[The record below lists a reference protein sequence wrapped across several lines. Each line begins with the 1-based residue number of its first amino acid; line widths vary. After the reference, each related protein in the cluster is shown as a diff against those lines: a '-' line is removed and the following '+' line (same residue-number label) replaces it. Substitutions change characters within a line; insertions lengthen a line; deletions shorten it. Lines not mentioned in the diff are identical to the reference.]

1 MIAQQL
7 YDDTMNSR
15 HQPPQERQMPTTLL
29 TLRDSLTQLTLAP
42 ELGASLV
49 NWVRLSDGR
58 ALLRHSDEQALATAN
73 PRRLACYPLLPW
85 SNRIGGG
92 GFATPAGWQS
102 LSANTDHEPLPIH
115 GSAWQQPWQVV
126 DVTSDSAS
134 LQLDSQVPFP
144 YRATLQVGLANGCLR
159 LSLHATHLGQQPTWY
174 GLGLHPYLP
183 RTTHTRVQA
192 KADGVWLCGEDKLS
206 SHWVELPEA
215 WNFAEPRLLPQQ
227 LVDNAFSHW
236 PGDARIIQTDAGYQL
251 VCHAHGADVF
261 LLFCPQGQ
269 NFFCFEPVTH
279 PVNAHHLP
287 QRPGLQLLAPGQT
300 CRLHFS
306 LQYQALAG

>member
-1 MIAQQL
+1 
-7 YDDTMNSR
+7 
-15 HQPPQERQMPTTLL
+15 MPTTLL

-58 ALLRHSDEQALATAN
+58 ALLRHSDEQALDAAN

-183 RTTHTRVQA
+183 RTRHTRVQA

-287 QRPGLQLLAPGQT
+287 QRPGLQLLAPGET

>member
-1 MIAQQL
+1 
-7 YDDTMNSR
+7 
-15 HQPPQERQMPTTLL
+15 MPTTLL

-49 NWVRLSDGR
+49 NWIRRSDGR
-58 ALLRHSDEQALATAN
+58 PLLRHSDEQALAAAN

-92 GFATPAGWQS
+92 GFATPAGWQP
-102 LSANTDHEPLPIH
+102 LSANTEHETLPIH

-134 LQLDSQVPFP
+134 LCLDSQSPFP
-144 YRATLQVGLANGCLR
+144 YRAALHVRLHDGCLHLTLQ
-159 LSLHATHLGQQPTWY
+159 ATHLGAHATWY

-183 RTTHTRVQA
+183 RNAHTRLQA
-192 KADGVWLCGEDKLS
+192 KAAGVWLCTEDKLS
-206 SHWVELPEA
+206 SQWVELPPA
-215 WNFAEPRLLPQQ
+215 WNFEEPAQLPQQ
-227 LVDNAFSHW
+227 VVDNAFTQW
-236 PGDARIIQTDAGYQL
+236 PGIARIIQADADYQL
-251 VCHAHGADVF
+251 VCEAEGSDVF
-261 LLFCPQGQ
+261 LLFCPQAQ

-287 QRPGLQLLAPGQT
+287 ARPGLQLLAHGQS
-300 CRLHFS
+300 CQLHLRLH
-306 LQYQALAG
+306 YQALRG

>member
-58 ALLRHSDEQALATAN
+58 ALLRHSDEQALTAAN

-102 LSANTDHEPLPIH
+102 LSPNTDHEPLPIH

-144 YRATLQVGLANGCLR
+144 YRATLRVGLANGCLR

-183 RTTHTRVQA
+183 RTAHTRVQA

-227 LVDNAFSHW
+227 LVDNVFSHW
-236 PGDARIIQTDAGYQL
+236 PGDARIIQADAGYQL

-269 NFFCFEPVTH
+269 NFFCFEP
-279 PVNAHHLP
+279 
-287 QRPGLQLLAPGQT
+287 RSEE
-300 CRLHFS
+300 RR
-306 LQYQALAG
+306 

>member
-1 MIAQQL
+1 
-7 YDDTMNSR
+7 
-15 HQPPQERQMPTTLL
+15 MPTTLL

-42 ELGASLV
+42 EVGASVV
-49 NWVRLSDGR
+49 NWTRLSDGIP
-58 ALLRHSDEQALATAN
+58 LLRQTDEQALEALN

-92 GFATPAGWQS
+92 GFATPDGWQP
-102 LSANTDHEPLPIH
+102 LSANTSHEALPIH

-126 DVTSDSAS
+126 NATSDSAS

-144 YRATLQVGLANGCLR
+144 YRATLHVHLIEGR
-159 LSLHATHLGQQPTWY
+159 LSLQLQATHLGQQPTWY

-183 RTTHTRVQA
+183 RNAHTRLQA
-192 KADGVWLCGEDKLS
+192 KAAGVWLCAEDKLS
-206 SHWVELPEA
+206 SQWVALPQT
-215 WNFAEPRLLPQQ
+215 WNFESPAPLPQHV
-227 LVDNAFSHW
+227 VDNAFTHW
-236 PGDARIIQTDAGYQL
+236 PGSARVIQADADYQL
-251 VCHAHGADVF
+251 ICEAEGCDVF

-287 QRPGLQLLAPGQT
+287 GRPGLHLLAHGQS
-300 CRLHFS
+300 CYMRVSLH
-306 LQYQALAG
+306 YQALTS

>member
-1 MIAQQL
+1 
-7 YDDTMNSR
+7 
-15 HQPPQERQMPTTLL
+15 MPTTLL

-58 ALLRHSDEQALATAN
+58 ALLRHSDEQALTAAN

-183 RTTHTRVQA
+183 RTRHTRVQA

>member
-1 MIAQQL
+1 
-7 YDDTMNSR
+7 
-15 HQPPQERQMPTTLL
+15 MPTTLL

-58 ALLRHSDEQALATAN
+58 ALLRHSDEQALDAAN

-134 LQLDSQVPFP
+134 LQLDSHMPFP

-183 RTTHTRVQA
+183 RTRHTRVQA
-192 KADGVWLCGEDKLS
+192 KANGVWLCGEDKLS

>member
-1 MIAQQL
+1 
-7 YDDTMNSR
+7 
-15 HQPPQERQMPTTLL
+15 MPTTLL

-58 ALLRHSDEQALATAN
+58 ALLRHSDEQALDAAN

>member
-1 MIAQQL
+1 
-7 YDDTMNSR
+7 
-15 HQPPQERQMPTTLL
+15 MPTTLL

-58 ALLRHSDEQALATAN
+58 ALLRHSDEQALTAAN

-183 RTTHTRVQA
+183 RTTHTRVQV

>member
-1 MIAQQL
+1 
-7 YDDTMNSR
+7 
-15 HQPPQERQMPTTLL
+15 MPTTLL

-58 ALLRHSDEQALATAN
+58 ALLRHSDEQALDAAN

-92 GFATPAGWQS
+92 GFATPAGWQP

-134 LQLDSQVPFP
+134 LQLDSQVHFP

-236 PGDARIIQTDAGYQL
+236 PGDARIIQMDAGYQL

>member
-58 ALLRHSDEQALATAN
+58 ALLRHSDEQALTAAN

-102 LSANTDHEPLPIH
+102 LSPNTDHEPLPIH

-144 YRATLQVGLANGCLR
+144 YRATLRVGLANGCLR

-183 RTTHTRVQA
+183 RTAHTRVQA

-227 LVDNAFSHW
+227 LVDNVFSHW
-236 PGDARIIQTDAGYQL
+236 PGDARIIQADAGYQL